1 MFKHF
6 RYTNWV
12 RLLRGKN
19 ILPEPTAPLNWNTLK
34 ADVNKFYI
42 SLPDDTRHIH
52 VVNHMLSRILSENPS
67 LHISVLVPPAFEDFI
82 RGMRCYT
89 SIQILPA
96 VKPTTFPITEEM
108 VAGTVVETC
117 HIGIDLNISPYI
129 LSHYLIA
136 TRSEKAS
143 LGFYNPFSAPLLSM
157 TLKLGETS
165 SYDNGFESLFMM
177 AGLPVPEQKAL

>member
-1 MFKHF
+1 MLKHF

-19 ILPEPTAPLNWNTLK
+19 ILPKPAEPLNWNTLK
-34 ADVNKFYI
+34 ADVSKIFI

-67 LHISVLVPPAFEDFI
+67 LHISVLVPPTFEDFI
-82 RGMRCYT
+82 RGMRCYK
-89 SIQILPA
+89 SIYILPP
-96 VKPTTFPITEEM
+96 VKSTTFPITEEM
-108 VAGTVVETC
+108 VTETAGEMC
-117 HIGIDLNISPYI
+117 DIGIDLNISPYI

-143 LGFYNPFSAPLLSM
+143 LGFYNVFSAPLLSM
-157 TLKLGETS
+157 TLKLRETS
-165 SYDNGFESLFMM
+165 SYDNGFESLLMM
-177 AGLPVPEQKAL
+177 AGLPIPEQKAL